1 MRTNRGVSCTPVGL
15 VAGLLAGLFVVL
27 TPSFAGAC
35 ACGCGVF
42 EVGTSSMYQTHPGG
56 MVFLEYDFL
65 DQNQNWHSTSAAPAA
80 NNDDKRLRTHFFTLG
95 LQYMFNRSWGVILD
109 VPTADRLFKTTGDA
123 GNIETFEHGALGDIR
138 LQGIYSGFSPDM
150 STGITFGAKLPSG
163 DYTYP
168 NFDRDTE
175 IGSGS
180 TDFLLGAYHLDTL
193 DLGRL
198 APGRTL
204 GWFAQ
209 ILWQHALLT
218 QGGYRPGDELN
229 TAAGITY
236 DFGPLGKLTELA
248 PVLELINSERWK
260 DTGPA
265 ANTPNTGY
273 SRILLAPG
281 IETGV
286 GNFRIFADLGLPLYV
301 DMNGNQVVSRLFPK
315 LVMSYMF

>member
-1 MRTNRGVSCTPVGL
+1 MQTHLGGTSGLVRRAASLLVGL
-15 VAGLLAGLFVVL
+15 VVILVPSLAQ
-27 TPSFAGAC
+27 AC

-80 NNDDKRLRTHFFTLG
+80 NNDDKRLRTHFVTLG
-95 LQYMFNRSWGVILD
+95 LQYMFNRSWGILLD
-109 VPTADRLFKTTGDA
+109 VPTAERFFKTREDA
-123 GNIETFEHGALGDIR
+123 GNIASFDHGALGDIR
-138 LQGIYSGFSPDM
+138 VQGIYSGFSPDM
-150 STGITFGAKLPSG
+150 STGLTFGAKLPSG
-163 DYTYP
+163 DYTYSH
-168 NFDRDTE
+168 FDRDTE

-198 APGRTL
+198 APGRRL
-204 GWFAQ
+204 GWFAH

-229 TAAGITY
+229 TAVGITY
-236 DFGPLGKLTELA
+236 DFGPLGKLAELA

-260 DTGPA
+260 DTGEA
-265 ANTPNTGY
+265 ANTPDTGY
-273 SRILLAPG
+273 SRIILAPG
-281 IETGV
+281 FETGI

-301 DMNGNQVVSRLFPK
+301 DMNGNQIVSKLFPK
-315 LVMSYMF
+315 LTMSYMF